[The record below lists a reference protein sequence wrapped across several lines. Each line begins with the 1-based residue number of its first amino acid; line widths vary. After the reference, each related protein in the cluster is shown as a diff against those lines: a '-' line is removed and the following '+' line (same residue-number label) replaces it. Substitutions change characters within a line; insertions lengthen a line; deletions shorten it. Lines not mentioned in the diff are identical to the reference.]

1 MAIDDATYQRYL
13 LAERAARTRGLALA
27 EVLDEAELLLT
38 DRRRHNLRVQAVED
52 VWRRFD
58 RQSPNKLMAFYLHR
72 TNGTSAEMYEA
83 VKEWLEVL
91 ARNLANRT
99 LEDL

>member
-1 MAIDDATYQRYL
+1 MAIDEATYQRYL
-13 LAERAARTRGLALA
+13 VAEKAARDRGLALA
-27 EVLDEAELLLT
+27 EVLDQAGLLLT
-38 DRRRHNLRVQAVED
+38 DRRRHNLRVEAVED

-58 RQSPNKLMAFYLHR
+58 RQSPNRLMSFYNQR
-72 TNGTSAEMYEA
+72 VDGTSAEMFEA
-83 VKEWLEVL
+83 IKVWLEVL